1 MLRALNEAAEM
12 HPAEPGPLRCCL
24 CKNEKCAKAA
34 GKKAGGSKTA
44 LFRRQEEN
52 KMLCIWCYVT
62 FMKTQR
68 LAQRASEL
76 YPELA

>member
-1 MLRALNEAAEM
+1 
-12 HPAEPGPLRCCL
+12 L

-44 LFRRQEEN
+44 LFRHNEG
-52 KMLCIWCYVT
+52 KVLCNWCYCM
-62 FMKTQR
+62 FMKTQH
-68 LAQRASEL
+68 LAQLASAL